1 MTNACTANSG
11 GTSVFINSFYNRK
24 YALPH
29 NYIITK
35 FTGYARVLNY
45 LDSGKFHVGKNPPH
59 GGIRC
64 GKLALFAQ
72 CIPWKFMILQGC
84 IMFLEGDVVSFGR
97 VCHVLDNNCL
107 RMTKIIRK
115 VTQVNSHCTRCGRGL
130 FTATKRLHTKVTP
143 SSACFFS
150 RSFFP
155 RKTKALFCKQASNRK
170 LDTTLRTKRSLAVFF
185 Q

>member
-1 MTNACTANSG
+1 MRKVGFVCTVHSLK
-11 GTSVFINSFYNRK
+11 VYD
-24 YALPH
+24 
-29 NYIITK
+29 
-35 FTGYARVLNY
+35 FTRLHYVSRR
-45 LDSGKFHVGKNPPH
+45 
-59 GGIRC
+59 RC
-64 GKLALFAQ
+64 CFLF
-72 CIPWKFMILQGC
+72 CRL
-84 IMFLEGDVVSFGR
+84 
-97 VCHVLDNNCL
+97 CHVLDNNCL